1 MSSHWYPRFTH
12 WYTSSTTLDTADN
25 GQECEQQSHIYAN
38 TVVEWYSVMS
48 QLVGLSASGEVST
61 SNSGVSGVTKVGLI
75 GRGNW
80 EDITLET

>member
-1 MSSHWYPRFTH
+1 M
-12 WYTSSTTLDTADN
+12 
-25 GQECEQQSHIYAN
+25 
-38 TVVEWYSVMS
+38 MS